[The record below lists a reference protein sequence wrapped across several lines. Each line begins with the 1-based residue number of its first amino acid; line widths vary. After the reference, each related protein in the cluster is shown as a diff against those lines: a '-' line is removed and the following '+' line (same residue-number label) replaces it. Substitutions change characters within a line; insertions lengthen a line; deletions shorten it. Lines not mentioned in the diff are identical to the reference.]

1 MVLGGGQKGMD
12 ADYSLGFRQFILKTN
27 KTKQNKSKT
36 FLFQSP
42 HEVRGKGFSHMQNLY
57 FLAIGNIIPL

>member
-1 MVLGGGQKGMD
+1 MD